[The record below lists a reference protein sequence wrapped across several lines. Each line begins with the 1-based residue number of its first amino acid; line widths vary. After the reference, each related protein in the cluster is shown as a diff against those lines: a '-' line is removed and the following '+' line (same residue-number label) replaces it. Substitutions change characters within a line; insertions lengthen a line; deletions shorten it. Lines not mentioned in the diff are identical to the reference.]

1 MRIMSR
7 MNDVER
13 KAYIKKRTDEIN
25 AIIDGMLREY
35 GLGIDETSVSE
46 NLIEIKI
53 IPLIVRKPRKIVN
66 IWCI

>member
-1 MRIMSR
+1 
-7 MNDVER
+7 MNDVEK
-13 KAYIKKRTDEIN
+13 KAYIKERTDEIN
-25 AIIDGMLREY
+25 TIMDGILKEY

-66 IWCI
+66 ILCR